1 MANTLFINQPFV
13 LVGLPTWTY
22 TVPTGGAGVYSV
34 HVESTEGVPTGVS
47 ILVKKNGSTQF
58 TAPGFGINQGA
69 IQFKFGM
76 LLAAADVVTVVM
88 ASSQSLPT
96 DIDNQL
102 NSVKT
107 TVTIQQGF

>member
-1 MANTLFINQPFV
+1 MANTLILNQPFV
-13 LVGLPTWTY
+13 LAGLPTWTY
-22 TVPTGGAGVYSV
+22 TVPTGGAGLYSV
-34 HVESTEGVPTGVS
+34 HVESTEGPASGVS
-47 ILVKKNGSTQF
+47 ILVKKGGVTQY
-58 TAPGFGINQGA
+58 TAATLSPTQGA

-88 ASSQSLPT
+88 ASAS

-107 TVTIQQGF
+107 TVTIQQGL